1 MGRVP
6 LFGAF
11 GFRGATALT
20 TTGPDP
26 KALQSTTNCC
36 TVNVYEYCMGGGA
49 SSPIDQLTA
58 SGVTVIGEEEK
69 VPVAAN
75 SIWVPFVVLLIVMDW
90 RCRPLLPQARLDR
103 QMDNRRSKARNR
115 FMAVF
120 LSLHHTSRSTKRV
133 RLLLSA
139 GKIVG
144 PGRRAGRAW
153 IPRLA
158 KPARHGVPAL
168 TNGFT

>member
-6 LFGAF
+6 LFEAF

-36 TVNVYEYCMGGGA
+36 TVKVYEYCFGGGA

-58 SGVTVIGEEEK
+58 SGVTVIGGEEK

-75 SIWVPFVVLLIVMDW
+75 SICVPFVVLLMVMD
-90 RCRPLLPQARLDR
+90 
-103 QMDNRRSKARNR
+103 
-115 FMAVF
+115 
-120 LSLHHTSRSTKRV
+120 
-133 RLLLSA
+133 
-139 GKIVG
+139 
-144 PGRRAGRAW
+144 
-153 IPRLA
+153 
-158 KPARHGVPAL
+158 
-168 TNGFT
+168 